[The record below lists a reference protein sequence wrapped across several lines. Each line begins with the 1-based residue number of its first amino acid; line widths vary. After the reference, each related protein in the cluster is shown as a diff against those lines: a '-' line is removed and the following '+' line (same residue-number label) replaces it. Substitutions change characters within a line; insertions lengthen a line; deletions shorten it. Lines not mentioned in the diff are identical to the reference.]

1 MKLLKYYTKS
11 PEVLTLC
18 ELLYKIGY
26 NIKISDSFT
35 LEVDAAVKDFQKKNF
50 LVVDGIVGVKTWTML
65 LEKTAA
71 PVSSISSTDKF
82 LKESDLIGFANQ
94 YGLELAAVKAVN
106 EIESSGKGFLIN
118 NKPKILF
125 EGHVFWSELK
135 KRGID
140 PSSYYNANN
149 KDVLY
154 PKWTKIYYQGGVKE
168 YDRLNEAI
176 SLGNDPKFK
185 DAALCSAS
193 WGSFQIMGF
202 HAKNLGY
209 FDVNEFV
216 SKMEINEGEHLKA
229 FGKFLEKNGLLIHL
243 RNKNWANF
251 AKGYNGGGYKLNKY
265 DEKLAKAYAKYSKN

>member
-11 PEVLTLC
+11 PEVLSLC
-18 ELLYKIGY
+18 ELLYKLGY
-26 NIKISDSFT
+26 NIKISDSFS
-35 LEVDAAVKDFQKKNF
+35 LEVDAAVKDFQRKNA
-50 LVVDGIVGVKTWTML
+50 LVVDGIVGMKTWQVL
-65 LEKTAA
+65 LEKNNT
-71 PVSSISSTDKF
+71 PISQTDKF
-82 LKESDLIGFANQ
+82 LKESDLITFANQ
-94 YGLELAAVKAVN
+94 YGLELATVKAVN

-125 EGHVFWSELK
+125 EGHIFWNELK
-135 KRGID
+135 KRGIN

-176 SLGNDPKFK
+176 ALGGDPKFK
-185 DAALCSAS
+185 DAALSSAS
-193 WGSFQIMGF
+193 WGCFQIMGF

-209 FDVNEFV
+209 ADVNDFV

-229 FGKFLEKNGLLIHL
+229 FGRFLEKNGLVSHL
-243 RNKNWANF
+243 RNKNWAGF
-251 AKGYNGGGYKLNKY
+251 ANAYNGQGYKLNKY
-265 DEKLAKAYAKYSKN
+265 DEKLAKAYSKYSRI

>member
-1 MKLLKYYTKS
+1 MKLLKYYTKA

-18 ELLYKIGY
+18 ELLYKSGY
-26 NIKISDSFT
+26 PIKISDSFS
-35 LEVDAAVKDFQKKNF
+35 LEVDAAVKDFQSKNS
-50 LVVDGIVGVKTWTML
+50 LVVDGIVGVKTWAVL
-65 LEKTAA
+65 LQKNSA
-71 PVSSISSTDKF
+71 PINSTDKF
-82 LKESDLIGFANQ
+82 LKEGDLINFANQ

-125 EGHVFWSELK
+125 EGHIFWNELR

-140 PSSYYNANN
+140 PNSYYNSES

-154 PKWTKIYYQGGVKE
+154 PKWTKAYYQGGVKE

-176 SLGNDPKFK
+176 GLGSDTKFK
-185 DAALCSAS
+185 EAALSSAS

-202 HAKNLGY
+202 HAKNLDY
-209 FDVNEFV
+209 ADVNDFV

-229 FGKFLEKNGLLIHL
+229 FGKFLEKNGLLVHL
-243 RNKNWANF
+243 RNKSWANF
-251 AKGYNGGGYKLNKY
+251 AKGYNGGGYKQNKY
-265 DEKLAKAYAKYSKN
+265 DEKLAKAYAKYSNN

>member
-1 MKLLKYYTKS
+1 MKLLKYNTRA

-18 ELLYKIGY
+18 ELLYKLGY
-26 NIKISDSFT
+26 PIKISDSFT
-35 LEVDAAVKDFQKKNF
+35 LEVDAAIKDFQSKNS
-50 LVVDGIVGVKTWTML
+50 LVVDGIVGVKTWAVL
-65 LEKTAA
+65 LQKNST
-71 PVSSISSTDKF
+71 PITSTDKF
-82 LKESDLIGFANQ
+82 LKESDLIAFADQ

-118 NKPKILF
+118 NQPKILF
-125 EGHVFWSELK
+125 EGHIFWNELK

-140 PSSYYNANN
+140 PNSYYNDSS

-154 PKWTKIYYQGGVKE
+154 PKWTRIYYKGGVRE

-176 SLGNDPKFK
+176 GLGTDSKIK
-185 DAALCSAS
+185 EAALSSAS

-209 FDVNEFV
+209 TDVNDFV

-251 AKGYNGGGYKLNKY
+251 AKGYNGGGYKQNKY
-265 DEKLAKAYAKYSKN
+265 DEKLAKAYAKYSYN

>member
-1 MKLLKYYTKS
+1 MKLLKYYTKA

-18 ELLYKIGY
+18 EILYKLGY

-35 LEVDAAVKDFQKKNF
+35 LEVDAAVKDFQRKNS
-50 LVVDGIVGVKTWTML
+50 LVVDGIVGMKTWTVL
-65 LEKTAA
+65 LQKNSTPVNTA
-71 PVSSISSTDKF
+71 DKF
-82 LKESDLIGFANQ
+82 LKESDLITFADQ

-125 EGHVFWSELK
+125 EGHIFWNELR

-140 PSSYYNANN
+140 PNTYYNASS
-149 KDVLY
+149 KDILY

-176 SLGNDPKFK
+176 GLGSNPTFK
-185 DAALCSAS
+185 DAALSSAS

-202 HAKNLGY
+202 HAKSLNY
-209 FDVNEFV
+209 TDVNDFV

-265 DEKLAKAYAKYSKN
+265 DEKLAKAYAKYSRN

>member
-18 ELLYKIGY
+18 ELLYKLGY
-26 NIKISDSFT
+26 NIKISDSFS
-35 LEVDAAVKDFQKKNF
+35 LQVDAAVKDFQRKNA
-50 LVVDGIVGVKTWTML
+50 LVVDGIVGMKTWQVL
-65 LEKTAA
+65 LEKNNT
-71 PVSSISSTDKF
+71 PISQTDKF
-82 LKESDLIGFANQ
+82 LKESDLISFANQ
-94 YGLELAAVKAVN
+94 YGLELATVKAVN
-106 EIESSGKGFLIN
+106 EIESGGKGFLIN

-125 EGHVFWSELK
+125 EGHIFWNELK
-135 KRGID
+135 KRGIN

-176 SLGNDPKFK
+176 ALGRDPRFK
-185 DAALCSAS
+185 DAALSSAS
-193 WGSFQIMGF
+193 WGCFQIMGF

-209 FDVNEFV
+209 ADVNDFV

-229 FGKFLEKNGLLIHL
+229 FGRFLEKNGLIDHL
-243 RNKNWANF
+243 RNRNWAAF
-251 AKGYNGGGYKLNKY
+251 ANAYNGESYKLNKY
-265 DEKLAKAYAKYSKN
+265 DEKLAKAYTKYSRI

>member
-11 PEVLTLC
+11 PEVTTLC
-18 ELLYKIGY
+18 ELLYKQGY
-26 NIKISDSFT
+26 NIKISDSFS
-35 LEVDAAVKDFQKKNF
+35 LEVDAAVKDFQRKNS
-50 LVVDGIVGVKTWTML
+50 LVVDGIVGMKTWTVL
-65 LEKTAA
+65 LQKNSA
-71 PVSSISSTDKF
+71 PAPTNSTDKF
-82 LKESDLIGFANQ
+82 LKESDLITFADQ

-125 EGHVFWSELK
+125 EGHIFWNELK

-140 PSSYYNANN
+140 PNAYYNANH

-168 YDRLNEAI
+168 YDRLNEA
-176 SLGNDPKFK
+176 SALGTDPKFK
-185 DAALCSAS
+185 DAALSSAS

-202 HAKNLGY
+202 HAKPLGY
-209 FDVNEFV
+209 NDTADFV

-229 FGKFLEKNGLLIHL
+229 FGRFLEVNKIVTHL
-243 RNKNWANF
+243 KNKNWASF
-251 AKGYNGGGYKLNKY
+251 AKAYNGAGYKQNKY

>member
-1 MKLLKYYTKS
+1 MKLLKYNIKA

-18 ELLYKIGY
+18 ELLYKQGY
-26 NIKISDSFT
+26 NVKISDSFT
-35 LEVDAAVKDFQKKNF
+35 LEVDAAVKDFQSKNS
-50 LVVDGIVGVKTWTML
+50 LIIDGIVGVKTWAVL
-65 LEKTAA
+65 LQKNPAM
-71 PVSSISSTDKF
+71 INSTDKF
-82 LKESDLIGFANQ
+82 LKEEDLINFANQ
-94 YGLELAAVKAVN
+94 YDLELAAVKAVN

-125 EGHVFWSELK
+125 EGHIFWNELR

-140 PSSYYNANN
+140 PNSYYNSES

-176 SLGNDPKFK
+176 SLGSDTKFK
-185 DAALCSAS
+185 EAALSSAS

-202 HAKNLGY
+202 HAKSLDY
-209 FDVNEFV
+209 VDVNDFV

-229 FGKFLEKNGLLIHL
+229 FGKFLEKNGLLVHL
-243 RNKNWANF
+243 RNKSWANF
-251 AKGYNGGGYKLNKY
+251 AKGYNGGGYKQNKY
-265 DEKLAKAYAKYSKN
+265 DEKLAKAYAKYSSN

>member
-1 MKLLKYYTKS
+1 MKLLKYYTKA

-18 ELLYKIGY
+18 EILYKLGY
-26 NIKISDSFT
+26 NIKISDSFN
-35 LEVDAAVKDFQKKNF
+35 LEVDAAVKDFQRKNS
-50 LVVDGIVGVKTWTML
+50 LVVDGIVGMKTWTVL
-65 LEKTAA
+65 LQKNSVPVNTA
-71 PVSSISSTDKF
+71 DKF
-82 LKESDLIGFANQ
+82 LKESDLTTFADQ

-125 EGHVFWSELK
+125 EGHVFWNELR

-140 PSSYYNANN
+140 PNTYYNASS
-149 KDVLY
+149 KDILY

-176 SLGNDPKFK
+176 GLGSNPTFK
-185 DAALCSAS
+185 DAALSSAS

-209 FDVNEFV
+209 IDVNDFV

-265 DEKLAKAYAKYSKN
+265 DEKLAKAYAKYSMN

>member
-1 MKLLKYYTKS
+1 MKLLKYYTKA

-18 ELLYKIGY
+18 EILYKLGY
-26 NIKISDSFT
+26 NIKISDSFN
-35 LEVDAAVKDFQKKNF
+35 LEVDAAVKDFQRKNS
-50 LVVDGIVGVKTWTML
+50 LVVDGIVGIKTWTVL
-65 LEKTAA
+65 LQKNSA
-71 PVSSISSTDKF
+71 PVNTTDKF
-82 LKESDLIGFANQ
+82 LKESDLITFADQ
-94 YGLELAAVKAVN
+94 YRLELAAVKAVN

-125 EGHVFWSELK
+125 EGHIFWNELR

-140 PSSYYNANN
+140 PNTYYNASS
-149 KDVLY
+149 KDILY

-176 SLGNDPKFK
+176 GLGNNPTFK
-185 DAALCSAS
+185 DAALSSAS

-202 HAKNLGY
+202 HAKSLDY
-209 FDVNEFV
+209 TDVNDFV

-265 DEKLAKAYAKYSKN
+265 DEKLAKAYVKYSMN

>member
-11 PEVLTLC
+11 PEVTTLC
-18 ELLYKIGY
+18 ELLYKQGY
-26 NIKISDSFT
+26 NIKISDSFS
-35 LEVDAAVKDFQKKNF
+35 LEIDVAVKDFQRKNS
-50 LVVDGIVGVKTWTML
+50 LVVDGIVGMKTWTVL
-65 LEKTAA
+65 LQKNSA
-71 PVSSISSTDKF
+71 PAPTNSADKF
-82 LKESDLIGFANQ
+82 LKESDLISFADQ
-94 YGLELAAVKAVN
+94 YNLELAAVKAVN

-125 EGHVFWSELK
+125 EGHIFWNELK

-140 PSSYYNANN
+140 PNTFYNANH

-176 SLGNDPKFK
+176 SLGTDAKFK
-185 DAALCSAS
+185 DAALSSAS

-209 FDVNEFV
+209 IDTADFV

-229 FGKFLEKNGLLIHL
+229 FGKFLEKNNLLNHL
-243 RNKNWANF
+243 RNKSWANF

>member
-1 MKLLKYYTKS
+1 MKLLKYNTKA

-18 ELLYKIGY
+18 ELLYKQGY
-26 NIKISDSFT
+26 NVKISDSFT
-35 LEVDAAVKDFQKKNF
+35 LEVDAAVKDFQSKNS
-50 LVVDGIVGVKTWTML
+50 LVVDGIVGVKTWTVL
-65 LEKTAA
+65 LAKNSA
-71 PVSSISSTDKF
+71 PINSTDKF
-82 LKESDLIGFANQ
+82 LKESDLINFANQ

-125 EGHVFWSELK
+125 EGHIFWNELR

-140 PSSYYNANN
+140 PNSYYNSSS

-176 SLGNDPKFK
+176 GLGNDAKFK
-185 DAALCSAS
+185 EAALSSAS

-202 HAKNLGY
+202 HAKNLDY
-209 FDVNEFV
+209 VDVNDFV

-229 FGKFLEKNGLLIHL
+229 FGKFLEKNGLLVHL
-243 RNKNWANF
+243 RNKSWANF
-251 AKGYNGGGYKLNKY
+251 AKGYNGGGYKQNKY
-265 DEKLAKAYAKYSKN
+265 DEKLAKAYAKYSSN

>member
-1 MKLLKYYTKS
+1 MKLLKYYTKA

-18 ELLYKIGY
+18 EILYKLGY
-26 NIKISDSFT
+26 NIKISDSFN
-35 LEVDAAVKDFQKKNF
+35 LEVDAAVKDFQRKNS
-50 LVVDGIVGVKTWTML
+50 LVVDGIVGMKTWTVL
-65 LEKTAA
+65 LQKNSAPINTA
-71 PVSSISSTDKF
+71 DKF
-82 LKESDLIGFANQ
+82 LKESDLITFADQ
-94 YGLELAAVKAVN
+94 YRLELAAVKAVN

-125 EGHVFWSELK
+125 EGHIFWNELR

-140 PSSYYNANN
+140 PNTYYNASS
-149 KDVLY
+149 KDILY
-154 PKWTKIYYQGGVKE
+154 PKWAKIYYQGGVKE

-176 SLGNDPKFK
+176 GLGSNPTFK
-185 DAALCSAS
+185 DAALSSAS

-202 HAKNLGY
+202 HAKSLDY
-209 FDVNEFV
+209 TDVNDFV

-265 DEKLAKAYAKYSKN
+265 DEKLAKTYAKYSRN